1 MDNNEN
7 KDDKDSIDLVDKKKE
22 SSKIDSKLQDCR

>member
-7 KDDKDSIDLVDKKKE
+7 NDAKDSIDLVDKKE
-22 SSKIDSKLQDCR
+22 DSSKLVSKLQDCR